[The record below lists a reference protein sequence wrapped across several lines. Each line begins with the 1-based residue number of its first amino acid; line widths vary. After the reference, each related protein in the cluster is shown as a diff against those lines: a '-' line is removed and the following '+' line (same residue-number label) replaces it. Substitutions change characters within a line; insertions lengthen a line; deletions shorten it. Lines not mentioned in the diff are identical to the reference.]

1 MAAVYL
7 DDIYLDGGDRT
18 SIVRAAAAAAA
29 VAAAAVAAAAVAA
42 AAVAA
47 AETVTK
53 PFPSFSPLYFFHFF
67 PAPPPFSF
75 LANRFNGSLEIVR
88 ADEMKFLK
96 KMR

>member
-18 SIVRAAAAAAA
+18 SIVRAAAAAAAAAAA

-67 PAPPPFSF
+67 PAPPLFLSWPTVLTAVSKSF
-75 LANRFNGSLEIVR
+75 EQ
-88 ADEMKFLK
+88 
-96 KMR
+96 MR